1 MDLEALHVLAADV
14 QHAGD
19 FRAELV
25 GRPVMGEGLH
35 FPRVGVHGRL
45 HDVLPVAGG
54 EAAGDPGSLR
64 HGVVQAGEFFDD
76 DLQGRALVA
85 AVIRVQNFLVAADGH
100 DLGGGGTGVDA
111 HVDRTLIGSQ
121 VPPLHFVL
129 VVAFQESLVFL
140 GAAE

>member
-19 FRAELV
+19 LGAEFV
-25 GRPVMGEGLH
+25 GRPVMGESFH

-54 EAAGDPGSLR
+54 EAAGDPGCVR
-64 HGVVQAGEFFDD
+64 HGVVEAGEFFDD

-85 AVIRVQNFLVAADGH
+85 AVIRV
-100 DLGGGGTGVDA
+100 
-111 HVDRTLIGSQ
+111 
-121 VPPLHFVL
+121 
-129 VVAFQESLVFL
+129 
-140 GAAE
+140 